1 MKVMLVPSALGA
13 GPLQYLTTLL
23 VNDDVAIDAGSL
35 GLYGTPADQARI
47 RHVFLTHA
55 HMDHVATL
63 PIFLEN
69 VSDNSSQCPIIHA
82 TEPVLEVVH
91 HDILNDRLFP
101 DFVRLSRDGPPLIRL
116 EPLTP
121 GQPVPAGKLTVTA
134 VEINHVVPTVG
145 YLVDDGSS
153 AFAFVTDTA
162 PTDEIWTLANDCP
175 RLKAVFLEVTFPE
188 DLAWLADVAKHLT
201 PRLFAGEVRKIRP
214 GVPVHAIHLKARC
227 QERLLN
233 EIAELRLTHVQVLEP
248 GRVVEI

>member
-1 MKVMLVPSALGA
+1 MKVMLVPSALAA

-35 GLYGTPADQARI
+35 GLYGTPADQARV
-47 RHVFLTHA
+47 RTVFLTHA

-69 VSDNSSQCPIIHA
+69 VSDDSTQCPTVHA
-82 TEPVLEVVH
+82 TEAVLEVVR

-101 DFVRLSRDGPPLIRL
+101 DFVRLSRDGPPLVKM

-121 GQPVPAGKLTVTA
+121 GKPVRASGLTVTA
-134 VEINHVVPTVG
+134 ADVNHVVPTVG
-145 YLVDDGSS
+145 YLIDDGAS

-162 PTDEIWTLANDCP
+162 PTDAVWQLANDCP

-188 DLAWLADVAKHLT
+188 DQGWLAGVAKHLT
-201 PRLFAGEVRKIRP
+201 PKLFAGEVRKLRRS
-214 GVPVHAIHLKARC
+214 VPVYAIHLKARC
-227 QERLLN
+227 RDQLLS
-233 EIAELRLTHVQVLEP
+233 EVADLHLPDVRVLEP
-248 GRVVEI
+248 GTVIDV